1 MKVVA
6 KNNVNE
12 REVKKMSVE
21 ARVKIKGDLRMS
33 GVFEVELDMTK
44 EEFEALSLPEQK
56 DLIDENLDW
65 LEYIIHAGADF
76 NIKEM
81 KSIK

>member
-1 MKVVA
+1 
-6 KNNVNE
+6 
-12 REVKKMSVE
+12 MSVE
-21 ARVKIKGDLRMS
+21 ARVKIKGDFRMS
-33 GVFEVELDMTK
+33 GGFEVELDMTK

-65 LEYIIHAGADF
+65 VEHIIHAGADF
-76 NIKEM
+76 NIKEI